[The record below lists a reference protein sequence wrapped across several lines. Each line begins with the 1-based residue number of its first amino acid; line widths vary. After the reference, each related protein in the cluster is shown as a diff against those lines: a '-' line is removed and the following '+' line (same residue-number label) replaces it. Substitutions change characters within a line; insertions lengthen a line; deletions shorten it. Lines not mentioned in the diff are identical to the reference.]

1 MYTFLIIIHLF
12 VSFIMIGAILLQSG
26 KGAEIGA
33 AFGGSSQTIFGSRG
47 AATFL
52 SKMTVGAAVLFMV
65 TSLWLAFLSRER
77 AGENSI
83 MRLPKTE
90 AVPSPAAPAPPA
102 GSTAPAATTPA
113 PPQPTQPSA
122 ASGGNPAAPAVET
135 APGAGPEKK

>member
-12 VSFIMIGAILLQSG
+12 VSFIMIAAILLQSG

-52 SKMTVGAAVLFMV
+52 SKMTVGAAIIFMV
-65 TSLWLAFLSRER
+65 TSLSLAFLSKER

-83 MRLPKTE
+83 MKLPKTE
-90 AVPSPAAPAPPA
+90 TVPSPAPPA
-102 GSTAPAATTPA
+102 SPATATAPAGTPGM
-113 PPQPTQPSA
+113 PQPVGTSPLPA
-122 ASGGNPAAPAVET
+122 GNPAAPKVET
-135 APGAGPEKK
+135 TPNTVPEKK